1 LAEPAV
7 SNMGALADALAAA
20 VLPLSDRPL
29 CLVGH
34 SFGAMLA
41 FSVAERLAGAG
52 VSTCSLVL
60 VAYTP
65 PHLASPLHAQ
75 TSRLAALPQHVDP
88 AILRDSL
95 SSLEGVAIAPAV
107 LKLAWPG
114 LRADLVALAGCD
126 VRRAPAL
133 PFPLTAIA
141 GDDDADF
148 PPPLLQRWQDCT
160 SAAFTLLRVPGDHL
174 TAARP
179 GGALLDAVLMAA
191 GSTPTAASRA
201 RSAHG

>member
-1 LAEPAV
+1 
-7 SNMGALADALAAA
+7 

-34 SFGAMLA
+34 SFGATLA
-41 FSVAERLAGAG
+41 FAVAERLARAG
-52 VSTCSLVL
+52 VSACSLVL

-75 TSRLAALPQHVDP
+75 TSRLAALPEDVDP

-95 SSLEGVAIAPAV
+95 SGFEGVAIDPSV

-114 LRADLVALAGCD
+114 LRADLAALAGCG
-126 VRRAPAL
+126 VRRALAL
-133 PFPLTAIA
+133 PFPLTAVA
-141 GDDDADF
+141 GDSDADF
-148 PPPLLQRWQDCT
+148 PPLLLRQWRDCP